1 MAAEDQAQ
9 ELMMR
14 VSEQG
19 TRAIIDVTK
28 YGLDKALHLL
38 GIGVHATGETLRR
51 IRTTGKVDN
60 KTLHRTGEPIN
71 VQEVTGR
78 YARQLEHDL
87 KKAGT
92 TFHIEHDHDTGRTF
106 LHFQGKDA
114 DEVNHVVS
122 RIVERLNRELDQQE
136 TATITE
142 PGATNPAQPSAE
154 TAPTPEPEEPNP
166 FLEPSDDA
174 LRLAFD
180 AESPS
185 NGRFDFRTVPWD
197 RDAAIITDQLD
208 RLHIPHHTQRVAD
221 DTVRFTYPAGQARR
235 IADTIESLTARS
247 RGLDWNRMDIP
258 APDGGVRRPKT
269 KQQTLNDIRT
279 RAGKRIEGQRR
290 TAPSKQHTRTR

>member
-14 VSEQG
+14 FGEQG
-19 TRAIIDVTK
+19 TRVIIDVTK

-51 IRTTGKVDN
+51 IRTTGKVTN
-60 KTLHRTGEPIN
+60 RTLHRAGEPIG
-71 VQEVTGR
+71 VQEVAGR
-78 YARQLEHDL
+78 YARQLERDL
-87 KKAGT
+87 KKAGI
-92 TFHIEHDHDTGRTF
+92 TFHIEHERGTGRTF
-106 LHFQGKDA
+106 LHFQGRDA

-122 RIVERLNRELDQQE
+122 RIVERLNRELARQE
-136 TATITE
+136 TATI
-142 PGATNPAQPSAE
+142 
-154 TAPTPEPEEPNP
+154 PEPDAAAPARPDTRMTPTSEREEGNP

-174 LRLAFD
+174 PRLAFD

-185 NGRFDFRTVPWD
+185 NGCFDFRTVPWD
-197 RDAAIITDQLD
+197 RDAAIITDRLD

-235 IADTIESLTARS
+235 IADVIESLARRS
-247 RGLDWNRMDIP
+247 RGLDWSRMDIP

-269 KQQTLNDIRT
+269 KQQTLNDIHT
-279 RAGKRIEGQRR
+279 RAGRRIEGQRR
-290 TAPSKQHTRTR
+290 ATPSKRRTRTR

>member
-19 TRAIIDVTK
+19 TRVIIDVTK

-51 IRTTGKVDN
+51 IRTTGKVDS

-87 KKAGT
+87 KKAGI
-92 TFHIEHDHDTGRTF
+92 TFHIEHDRDTGRTF
-106 LHFQGKDA
+106 LHFQGRDA

-122 RIVERLNRELDQQE
+122 RIVERLNRELARQE
-136 TATITE
+136 TATIHE
-142 PGATNPAQPSAE
+142 PGDTDPVRPPTE
-154 TAPTPEPEEPNP
+154 TTPDREESNP

-235 IADTIESLTARS
+235 IADTIETLTARS

-269 KQQTLNDIRT
+269 KQQTLNDIHL

-290 TAPSKQHTRTR
+290 ATPSKQRVRTR